1 MMKYLILALIA
12 FVIGAVGARLGG
24 SGGKGCL
31 VSIVLGLV
39 GALIGQWLSGLL
51 GIGDLFYIQGL
62 PVIWSVIGAA
72 LFVALINLFT
82 GRRAAK

>member
-12 FVIGAVGARLGG
+12 AIIGAVGARLGG

-31 VSIVLGLV
+31 ASILLGFI

-51 GIGDLFYIQGL
+51 KIGDLFYVGGL
-62 PVIWSVIGAA
+62 PVIWSVLGAA
-72 LFVALINLFT
+72 LFVAVINLIT
-82 GRRAAK
+82 GRGSAK